1 MNEPI
6 PFQPA
11 DRATGAAQFFSRV
24 QRYKTL
30 LKRRWWILLITLV
43 IAVGAQTYRVSKTP
57 LTYLSKAQMIVGNR
71 AVVADTSAQG
81 QEENFVGTS
90 IALLKGT
97 LITRRAIENVKS
109 NHPALVPSL
118 VTVEVSLVPKTS
130 IFLLQGRGAD
140 PEFTRA
146 YLNALMEEFLDYRR
160 EMRKGTTEETVQAIA
175 TEANKARQDIAA
187 AKLELE
193 NFRTTNNVA
202 FVEQEATRAGGL
214 VISLKGELAQALTEL
229 QFLDS
234 VTTLPAASVASD
246 EKNAPNASEAR
257 DQARRQLEALKLQ
270 RDVQAATHK
279 PLHVKMIKL
288 EEQITA
294 QEKLLSVIAKQTADE
309 LSQRRTGL
317 RTRLATLEQR
327 IAQESERALE
337 ASARLGIYESIKG
350 RIQSAETLF
359 TRITTMLDSVKIGG
373 GVPTE
378 NVQVLEPATKAL
390 ADNSGFTKNIIIGCF
405 IGLVF
410 GIGLLFLLDRF
421 DDRPVSFTELQE
433 HFDELVLGQIPQ
445 DSSRTRQRRL
455 LPLTANDPRYAYAEA
470 HRNLRSS
477 LIFMAIE
484 GARPRTIVV
493 TSAIPGEGKSTVAV
507 NLAVTMAFA
516 GSRVLLIDADLRK
529 GTVHEYLDLADQ
541 PGTSDVLSGELSWD
555 KAVQATSIPNLDAIA
570 RGNFPMNPGELI
582 LGGVDA
588 LMREVS
594 QHYDFILF
602 DSAPVLA
609 ADDTANLAPKVDGT
623 LFVIRAAYTSARL
636 ARNALDILY
645 QRQVNVMGLVFNS
658 VETRSREYYY
668 FKYPEYYSKKLVTR

>member
-6 PFQPA
+6 PFQPV

-30 LKRRWWILLITLV
+30 FKRRWWVLLITLA
-43 IAVGAQTYRVSKTP
+43 IAVGAQTYRASKTP
-57 LTYLSKAQMIVGNR
+57 LTYVSKAQMIVGNR
-71 AVVADTSAQG
+71 AVINDTGAQA
-81 QEENFVGTS
+81 QEENFVGTT
-90 IALLKGT
+90 IALLKGN
-97 LITRRAIENVKS
+97 LITARAIQSVRES
-109 NHPALVPSL
+109 HPQLKPSP
-118 VTVEVSLVPKTS
+118 VVVEPTLVPKTS
-130 IFLLQGRGAD
+130 IFLISARGED

-146 YLNALMEEFLDYRR
+146 YLNALMDEFLKYRK
-160 EMRKGTTEETVQAIA
+160 EMRQGTTEETVRAITA
-175 TEANKARQDIAA
+175 EANKARQDIAA
-187 AKLELE
+187 ANQELE
-193 NFRTTNNVA
+193 NFRATNNVA
-202 FVEQEATRAGGL
+202 FVEKEADRAGAL
-214 VISLKGELAQALTEL
+214 VSTLKSQLAEAVTEL

-234 VTTLPAASVASD
+234 VTSLPPAAATD
-246 EKNAPNASEAR
+246 KAAPAAFEAR
-257 DQARRQLEALKLQ
+257 DQARRELEKLKLQ
-270 RDVQAATHK
+270 RDELARTHK
-279 PLHVKMIKL
+279 PRHVKMIKL
-288 EEQITA
+288 EEQIAT
-294 QEKLLSVIAKQTADE
+294 QEKLLSVIAKQSIDE
-309 LSQRRTGL
+309 LEQRRAGL
-317 RTRLATLEQR
+317 KTRIATLEQR
-327 IAQESERALE
+327 IDEESGNARE
-337 ASARLGIYESIKG
+337 ASRLVGIYNNIRA
-350 RIQSAETLF
+350 RIQSAESLF
-359 TRITTMLDSVKIGG
+359 ARITTMLDSVKIGG
-373 GVPTE
+373 GVPAE
-378 NVQVLEPATKAL
+378 NIQILEPATRSV
-390 ADNSGFTKNIIIGCF
+390 ADNSGFTKNIVIGCF

-410 GIGLLFLLDRF
+410 GVGLLFLVDRF

-445 DSSRTRQRRL
+445 DSSRTRDRRL
-455 LPLTANDPRYAYAEA
+455 IPLTANDPRYAYAEA

-477 LIFMAIE
+477 LIFMATE

-516 GSRVLLIDADLRK
+516 GSRVLLIDSDLRK
-529 GTVHEYLDLADQ
+529 GTVHQYLDLADH
-541 PGTSDVLSGELSWD
+541 PGLSDVLSGELTWERT
-555 KAVQATSIPNLDAIA
+555 VQTTSVPNLDVIV
-570 RGNFPMNPGELI
+570 RGNSPTNPGELI

-588 LMREVS
+588 LIREVS

-668 FKYPEYYSKKLVTR
+668 FKYPEYYSKKLVTTR